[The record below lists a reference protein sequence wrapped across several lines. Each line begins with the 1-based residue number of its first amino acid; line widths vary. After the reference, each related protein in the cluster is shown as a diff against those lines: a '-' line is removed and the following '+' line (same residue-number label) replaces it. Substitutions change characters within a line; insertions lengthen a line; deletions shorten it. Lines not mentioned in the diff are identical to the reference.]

1 MKNLS
6 SILLGIFCLAL
17 AGLTFSSCRGNEGG
31 EEEIKPDYN
40 PEISTWYKEFESI
53 KQTGTFGLCWGHS
66 LRIPELKL
74 NDYTYKGVYDTPE
87 KLAQL
92 REDIFSDETYF
103 PAYRGSLD
111 VFSLE
116 TWNQMLANEPD
127 NIDPD
132 WWRPEIEKYLHNDP
146 EVVELHW
153 TYNDNLSF
161 TTYALV
167 SPFKIIYDN
176 ILSFLIYY
184 HGSKST
190 KSTEMERRVLPTKS
204 SSEDSGANSNNG
216 ISHTEYHE
224 VVFSLGN
231 KKYYSQVSCTLSG
244 EKINGDQI
252 VKDIKLDTD
261 NNVEGSNYQSKEDIT
276 EKSFSKGSGGSVSYD
291 YACGIANASNS
302 VSLTYEEGSYSFFGS
317 YITKDWGSNAI
328 LANEMD

>member
-17 AGLTFSSCRGNEGG
+17 AGLSFSSCRGNEG
-31 EEEIKPDYN
+31 EEEIKPDYDLS
-40 PEISTWYKEFESI
+40 IAVWYKEFETI
-53 KQTGTFGLCWGHS
+53 KNMGIFGTTWGQNLS
-66 LRIPELKL
+66 LPELKL
-74 NDYTYKGVYDTPE
+74 TDYTYKGIYDTPE

-132 WWRPEIEKYLHNDP
+132 WWRPQIYMFLQEEP

-184 HGSKST
+184 YGSKST

-204 SSEDSGANSNNG
+204 SSEDSGANSNNE
-216 ISHTEYHE
+216 ISHTEYHK
-224 VVFSLGN
+224 VVFYLGN
-231 KKYYSQVSCTLSG
+231 KEYYSQVSCTLSG
-244 EKINGDQI
+244 EKINDDQI
-252 VKDIKLDTD
+252 VKDRELDTD
-261 NNVEGSNYQSKEDIT
+261 NNVEGSNYQSKEGIT
-276 EKSFSKGSGGSVSYD
+276 EKYFSEGSGGSVSYD

-302 VSLTYEEGSYSFFGS
+302 VSLTYERGEYSFLGE
-317 YITKDWGSNAI
+317 YITKDWGSHAI